1 MERARISRH
10 NADSLK
16 DGYFQ
21 SVTIGQEFVIQD
33 DEAVCRWAEVIIQ
46 IRCAI

>member
-21 SVTIGQEFVIQD
+21 SVAIGQEFVIQD
-33 DEAVCRWAEVIIQ
+33 VNGVLKMSENGGEKV
-46 IRCAI
+46 